1 MLLSGRRPHFFAHT
15 EKFKTLCLCFFS
27 RFLTVFPLALFL
39 HKQRTLDIH
48 EEQNA
53 TLARKFVNFYWQSFE
68 LLLLEPTLG
77 CQSGN
82 VFVWRFNEAF
92 TSVHS
97 CHHSNLILRGTWP
110 NKDVIWTTSLYKPFR
125 FIKISQYYLVGNTSF
140 NQVSSMNLNFNKTY
154 LP

>member
-1 MLLSGRRPHFFAHT
+1 MFF
-15 EKFKTLCLCFFS
+15 FP
-27 RFLTVFPLALFL
+27 VFPLALFL
-39 HKQRTLDIH
+39 DKQRSLDIH
-48 EEQNA
+48 GEQNA
-53 TLARKFVNFYWQSFE
+53 TLARQFINFYWQSFE
-68 LLLLEPTLG
+68 LLLLEPTLC

-82 VFVWRFNEAF
+82 IFVGRFNEAF

-125 FIKISQYYLVGNTSF
+125 LIKIWQYYLVGNTSF